1 MTSPATTT
9 EPAWTLGATCRCLT
23 EDLTLG
29 EESCALSLT
38 ELATR
43 VDAHQVIS
51 DFVKKRGAHPIGS
64 ETINALLPTL
74 VAYSLHS
81 GRYRGATWH
90 HEAAAIVWLLAARW
104 HEQGSADD
112 AYPYF
117 ERLLNDGRILPTRED
132 VERVVNSRRLTF
144 ERALRTEPPRL
155 RQAARDDACAIQE
168 GVIGGRIRVR
178 VGFEQGDPSLLYV
191 AITQRLLP
199 GDLPLPAEWLIQVLA
214 AFFPGVP
221 LEDVDYVEEIVE
233 QDLRPDEVGFCAL
246 VDL

>member
-1 MTSPATTT
+1 MTSSEATTDQ
-9 EPAWTLGATCRCLT
+9 AWTLGATCRCLM

-29 EESCALSLT
+29 AEMCDVSLT
-38 ELATR
+38 DLADR
-43 VDAHQVIS
+43 PDAPQVLV

-81 GRYRGATWH
+81 GRYRAATWH
-90 HEAAAIVWLLAARW
+90 HETTAIVWLLAVGW
-104 HEQGSADD
+104 HEAGSADD

-117 ERLLNDGRILPTRED
+117 ARLLHDKRLLPTRED
-132 VERVVNSRRLTF
+132 VERVVSRRRVTF
-144 ERALRTEPPRL
+144 ERALLVEVPRL
-155 RQAARDDACAIQE
+155 WQAARDDAGAIQE

-178 VGFEQGDPSLLYV
+178 VGFEWGDPSLLYV

-214 AFFPGVP
+214 AFFHGVP
-221 LEDVDYVEEIVE
+221 LQDVDYVDEILE
-233 QDLRPDEVGFCAL
+233 RDLRPDEVGFCAL
-246 VDL
+246 AV

>member
-1 MTSPATTT
+1 MTPPEATTDQ
-9 EPAWTLGATCRCLT
+9 AWALGATCRCLT

-29 EESCALSLT
+29 AEVCAVSIT
-38 ELATR
+38 ELAAR
-43 VDAHQVIS
+43 PAAPQVLA

-81 GRYRGATWH
+81 GRYRAATWH
-90 HEAAAIVWLLAARW
+90 HEPAAIVWLLAVGW
-104 HEQGSADD
+104 HEAGSADD

-117 ERLLNDGRILPTRED
+117 ARLLRDKRLLPTRED
-132 VERVVNSRRLTF
+132 VERVVSRRQVTF
-144 ERALRTEPPRL
+144 ERSLLTEVPRL
-155 RQAARDDACAIQE
+155 RQAARDDAGAIQE

-178 VGFEQGDPSLLYV
+178 VGFERGDPGLLYV

-214 AFFPGVP
+214 AFFSGVP
-221 LEDVDYVEEIVE
+221 LEDVDYVDEIVGR
-233 QDLRPDEVGFCAL
+233 DLRADEAGFCAL
-246 VDL
+246 AV